1 MSWFTVTMEIQALP
15 SSDFVVYGI
24 LLARMTTT
32 LPPFPGHMLFNLTMW
47 LALTNRK
54 WKKFLFS
61 VWLLSLF
68 LKKPWSICS
77 YLLALKVPCKD
88 ALDLERM
95 RNQMEKETKWRKK
108 PDRKRDQMKKETR
121 WRKRPDGD
129 RPSQPSLS
137 IHPHWGSRHVIEAIQ
152 DQPTSSQFHNTDDP
166 RERRAEEPPSLAQ
179 SREQNCE
186 QINGGVLSH

>member
-32 LPPFPGHMLFNLTMW
+32 LAPFPGHMLFNLTMW
-47 LALTNRK
+47 LSLTNRK

-68 LKKPWSICS
+68 LKKPCSICS

-88 ALDLERM
+88 ALDSERM

-108 PDRKRDQMKKETR
+108 PDGERSQMETGPANLVFLSIPTEA
-121 WRKRPDGD
+121 PDMWLKPS
-129 RPSQPSLS
+129 RTSQPPANSLTQMTPGKDLQKN
-137 IHPHWGSRHVIEAIQ
+137 HPA
-152 DQPTSSQFHNTDDP
+152 
-166 RERRAEEPPSLAQ
+166 
-179 SREQNCE
+179 
-186 QINGGVLSH
+186 